1 MTLLVMYGSG
11 LKATL
16 PLSMAS
22 SPTLYAKTSQL
33 HVSMGKIA
41 NSSEGL
47 LSAQGLRQ
55 ACLQD
60 FTSDRISFSMLVSE

>member
-1 MTLLVMYGSG
+1 MTLWVMYGSG

-16 PLSMAS
+16 PLSMAL
-22 SPTLYAKTSQL
+22 SPTLYTKTSQL
-33 HVSMGKIA
+33 HVSMGNIA
-41 NSSEGL
+41 KCSGGL

-55 ACLQD
+55 ASLPD